1 MKKFG
6 FVFRIAFS
14 SLFILMNAG
23 CNTTPYEPLYI
34 QKYDG
39 DDKIGKPY
47 QMTDDTFVIKI
58 NRHAEGIWYGSYH
71 PWLDDTYRHIS
82 LVDEDG
88 NVLLFQSK
96 AAFELEIL
104 KYGYEIVC
112 SEHDYAFYSLRKI
125 N

>member
-6 FVFRIAFS
+6 FVFRIALS
-14 SLFILMNAG
+14 SLFILMNTG
-23 CNTTPYEPLYI
+23 CTTTPYETLYI

-39 DDKIGKPY
+39 AGKLGKPY
-47 QMTDDTFVIKI
+47 QMTDETFVIKI
-58 NRHAEGIWYGSYH
+58 NQHSDGYWFGSYH
-71 PWLDDTYRHIS
+71 PWLDDTYRHIG

-88 NVLLFQSK
+88 NLLHFRSK

-104 KYGYEIVC
+104 KYGYEIVP
-112 SEHDYAFYSLRKI
+112 SEHDFAFYSLRKI